1 MSVVIYY
8 YWEAMLVSYLAARI
22 IVLPFTGIETLMADS
37 EYLIAVWP
45 GTYSQAVFESSIDP
59 VWQKAWNERMKPY
72 MEDYIP
78 YAGKN
83 LHIYQGSHL
92 PLHCQNRP
100 YLLAFLCQNLPT
112 FSAFSISIS

>member
-1 MSVVIYY
+1 MLMSILIYY

-59 VWQKAWNERMKPY
+59 VWQKAWTERMEPY
-72 MEDYIP
+72 MDDYIP
-78 YAGKN
+78 YAGKKCSFMN
-83 LHIYQGSHL
+83 KIA
-92 PLHCQNRP
+92 QN
-100 YLLAFLCQNLPT
+100 FL
-112 FSAFSISIS
+112 SIHVPS